1 MKKTKIIIPAIGLL
15 VFGFILAKMGWT
27 GVFHQLQV
35 IRRALPVLIGLSS
48 LRLALQTVA
57 WSQTLR
63 AEGIRASVGELI
75 GARVASRGIGY
86 LSVLGP
92 AVSEPMRIKLLR
104 EHSPSVTAATLIDT
118 GAYWY
123 SSGVFAIIG
132 CFCAFHYLSGDRHV
146 APLVAL
152 AVLIAVGL
160 ILIGRPKPL
169 LPLLVRLL
177 GRRCPGSLQQAGRIE
192 IEIRRFQERHPW
204 PIRLIL
210 TLDLACQV
218 LLAAE
223 VAVIFVCFGIPVHAG
238 TVLAL
243 EAANRIVRAMGAWLP
258 ARIGADETGMAAA
271 FLTFGLPSA
280 SGLALALG
288 RRTRDLLEVFLGLG
302 WLAWRSKFPA
312 QQVLARS

>member
-118 GAYWY
+118 GAYW
-123 SSGVFAIIG
+123 
-132 CFCAFHYLSGDRHV
+132 
-146 APLVAL
+146 
-152 AVLIAVGL
+152 
-160 ILIGRPKPL
+160 
-169 LPLLVRLL
+169 
-177 GRRCPGSLQQAGRIE
+177 
-192 IEIRRFQERHPW
+192 
-204 PIRLIL
+204 
-210 TLDLACQV
+210 
-218 LLAAE
+218 
-223 VAVIFVCFGIPVHAG
+223 
-238 TVLAL
+238 
-243 EAANRIVRAMGAWLP
+243 
-258 ARIGADETGMAAA
+258 
-271 FLTFGLPSA
+271 
-280 SGLALALG
+280 
-288 RRTRDLLEVFLGLG
+288 
-302 WLAWRSKFPA
+302 
-312 QQVLARS
+312 